1 MHWNA
6 SKGEVYGGDV
16 MHKGT
21 KLSAALMTLFLLCA
35 FGAAACGAPTS
46 QGASQPAGPT
56 VHVTLV
62 RFPFQQRS
70 QTVLDTVIR
79 DTTAVQRLYDA
90 ALALPLEP
98 PGAHSCPEDAYQY
111 TYHLAFAGI
120 QGPVRTLDA
129 GSCYTIEFVETHA
142 AHRMDAAFY
151 SLFTKTIGVTK
162 YDPNEP

>member
-1 MHWNA
+1 MRDRA
-6 SKGEVYGGDV
+6 KP
-16 MHKGT
+16 GT
-21 KLSAALMTLFLLCA
+21 VLTALCLLCV

-62 RFPFQQRS
+62 RFPFRQRS

-90 ALALPLEP
+90 ALALPLVP
-98 PGAHSCPEDAYQY
+98 PRPHGCPADAYQY
-111 TYHLAFAGI
+111 TYHLAFAGV
-120 QGPVRTLDA
+120 QGPVRTMDA
-129 GSCYTIEFVETHA
+129 GSCYAIEFVETHA
-142 AHRMDAAFY
+142 AHRMDAAIY

-162 YDPNEP
+162 YGPNES